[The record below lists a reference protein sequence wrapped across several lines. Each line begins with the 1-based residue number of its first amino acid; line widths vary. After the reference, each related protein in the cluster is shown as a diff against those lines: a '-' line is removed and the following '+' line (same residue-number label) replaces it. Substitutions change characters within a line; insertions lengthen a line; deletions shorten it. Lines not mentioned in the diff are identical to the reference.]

1 MQSAGPIEAPST
13 GAPER
18 GARRAGAVRRAM
30 APGARRIRGIGA
42 PRRLRTLDSL
52 YHRDFR
58 LLWTSTLTTGA
69 GFWTHLLVVG
79 WLGYSLTGSP
89 LMTALLMGIDALPFL
104 VVSPVGGVIA
114 DAWDRRK
121 LMVVVSLYQ
130 ALVTAA
136 FAGLLALDMVAM
148 PVLFG
153 YVVAMGV
160 SWAMWEPLR
169 TAVIPTTVPKRS
181 LVNAFALNILAFNG
195 SRLVMPTM
203 AGVVLAAV
211 GPVPALAA
219 GSALYLLS
227 GFAATRLS
235 PIRRGPGEAS
245 RQGPVSQLAEGA
257 LFIIREPVLLGLMM
271 IVITLVLLFM
281 PVMNGLMPVYAA
293 EVFGAGPKGLGL
305 LMTSLGA
312 GTVLGA
318 AVVASIP
325 SPRNRGVAIVAAL
338 GVVVVALLALTRV
351 TSVAAA
357 MPVLVVM
364 GAALSGG
371 FAIQG
376 AWIQTLVSDDLRAR
390 VASLSAMTVALYPVG
405 SLLLGGIAE
414 ITSVQTATLVSAGLG
429 TALVGAI
436 LFAVPAILGGG
447 PRR

>member
-1 MQSAGPIEAPST
+1 MQSAGSLEAPST

-18 GARRAGAVRRAM
+18 AARRAGAVRRAM

-42 PRRLRTLDSL
+42 PRRLHTLDSL

-121 LMVVVSLYQ
+121 LMVVVSSYQ
-130 ALVTAA
+130 AAVTAA
-136 FAGLLALDMVAM
+136 FAALLALDMVAL

-153 YVVAMGV
+153 YVLAMGV

-169 TAVIPTTVPKRS
+169 TAVIPATVPKRS

-195 SRLVMPTM
+195 SRLIMPTA
-203 AGVVLAAV
+203 AGVVLAVA

-219 GSALYLLS
+219 GSVLYVLSAL
-227 GFAATRLS
+227 AASRLG
-235 PIRRGPGEAS
+235 PIRRAGGEGP
-245 RQGPVSQLAEGA
+245 RRGPASQLAEGA
-257 LFIIREPVLLGLMM
+257 LFILREPVLLGLMM
-271 IVITLVLLFM
+271 IAVTMVLLLM
-281 PVMNGLMPVYAA
+281 PVINGLMPVYAA

-318 AVVASIP
+318 AVVATIP
-325 SPRNRGVAIVAAL
+325 TPRNRGVAIVAAL
-338 GVVVVALLALTRV
+338 SVMVVALTALTRV

-357 MPVLVVM
+357 MPVLVVI

-376 AWIQTLVSDDLRAR
+376 AWIQTLVSDELRAR

-414 ITSVQTATLVSAGLG
+414 ITSVQTATLVSAGLA
-429 TALVGAI
+429 TALVGAV
-436 LFAVPAILGGG
+436 LFAVPAILRGGRN
-447 PRR
+447 P

>member
-1 MQSAGPIEAPST
+1 MESTGSLEAPST
-13 GAPER
+13 GAPEPV
-18 GARRAGAVRRAM
+18 AHRAGAVRRAM
-30 APGARRIRGIGA
+30 SPGARRIRRFGA
-42 PRRLRTLDSL
+42 PRRLPTLDSL

-121 LMVVVSLYQ
+121 LMVVVSSYQ
-130 ALVTAA
+130 ASVTAI
-136 FAGLLALDMVAM
+136 FAGLLALDMVGM
-148 PVLFG
+148 PLLFG
-153 YVVAMGV
+153 YVLAMGV
-160 SWAMWEPLR
+160 SWALWEPVR

-195 SRLVMPTM
+195 SRLVMPTA
-203 AGVVLAAV
+203 AGVVLAAA

-219 GSALYLLS
+219 GSVLYLLS
-227 GFAATRLS
+227 AAAATRIS
-235 PIRRGPGEAS
+235 PVQGTAGDGPRRGPVG
-245 RQGPVSQLAEGA
+245 QLAEAA
-257 LFIIREPVLLGLMM
+257 LFISREPVLVGLML
-271 IVITLVLLFM
+271 IVATMVLLLM

-318 AVVASIP
+318 VVVASIP
-325 SPRNRGVAIVAAL
+325 TPRNRGVAIVAAL
-338 GVVVVALLALTRV
+338 GVVVVALIALTRV
-351 TSVAAA
+351 TSVAGA

-414 ITSVQTATLVSAGLG
+414 ITSVQTATLVAAGLG
-429 TALVGAI
+429 TALVGAV
-436 LFAVPAILGGG
+436 LFAVPAILRGG

>member
-1 MQSAGPIEAPST
+1 MQTAGSLEAPST
-13 GAPER
+13 SAPEPVAHRR
-18 GARRAGAVRRAM
+18 GAISGVRMPGAV
-30 APGARRIRGIGA
+30 RIRGIGA

-130 ALVTAA
+130 ASVTAA
-136 FAGLLALDMVAM
+136 FAGLLALDVVAM

-153 YVVAMGV
+153 YVLAMGV

-219 GSALYLLS
+219 GSVLYLLS
-227 GFAATRLS
+227 AFASTRLA
-235 PIRRGPGEAS
+235 PIRRAGEEA
-245 RQGPVSQLAEGA
+245 RQGPVRQLAEGA

-271 IVITLVLLFM
+271 IVVTLVLLFM

-325 SPRNRGVAIVAAL
+325 TPRNRGVAIVAAL

-351 TSVAAA
+351 TSVVAAV
-357 MPVLVVM
+357 PVLVVM

-376 AWIQTLVSDDLRAR
+376 AWIQTLVSDELRAR

-429 TALVGAI
+429 TALVGAV
-436 LFAVPAILGGG
+436 LLAVPAILGGG

>member
-1 MQSAGPIEAPST
+1 M
-13 GAPER
+13 
-18 GARRAGAVRRAM
+18 
-30 APGARRIRGIGA
+30 PGARRIRGVGA

-79 WLGYSLTGSP
+79 WLGYSITGSP
-89 LMTALLMGIDALPFL
+89 LITALLMGIDALPFL
-104 VVSPVGGVIA
+104 VVSPIAGVLA

-121 LMVVVSLYQ
+121 LMIVVSSYQ
-130 ALVTAA
+130 ALVTAV
-136 FAGLLALDMVAM
+136 FAALLALDLVAV

-153 YVVAMGV
+153 YVLAMGV
-160 SWAMWEPLR
+160 SWALWEPVR
-169 TAVIPTTVPKRS
+169 AAVIPTTVPKRS

-195 SRLVMPTM
+195 SRLVMPTV

-211 GPVPALAA
+211 GPVPALAV

-227 GFAATRLS
+227 AFAAARITPAARAAVGGAL
-235 PIRRGPGEAS
+235 RRPL
-245 RQGPVSQLAEGA
+245 SQLAGGA
-257 LFIIREPVLLGLMM
+257 VFIARKPVLLGLMM
-271 IVITLVLLFM
+271 ITVTMVLLLM

-318 AVVASIP
+318 AVVATIP
-325 SPRNRGVAIVAAL
+325 TPRNRGVAIVAAL
-338 GVVVVALLALTRV
+338 GVVVIALVALTRV

-364 GAALSGG
+364 GAAMSGG

-376 AWIQTLVSDDLRAR
+376 AWIQALVSNKLRAR
-390 VASLSAMTVALYPVG
+390 VASLGAMTVALYPVG

-429 TALVGAI
+429 TALVGAVLI
-436 LFAVPAILGGG
+436 AVPAILR
-447 PRR
+447 PARNP

>member
-1 MQSAGPIEAPST
+1 MQSAGSIEAPST
-13 GAPER
+13 GAPGR
-18 GARRAGAVRRAM
+18 AAHRAGAVRRAM

-42 PRRLRTLDSL
+42 PRRLHTLDSL

-104 VVSPVGGVIA
+104 VVSPIGGVIA
-114 DAWDRRK
+114 DSWDRRK
-121 LMVVVSLYQ
+121 LMVVVSSYQ
-130 ALVTAA
+130 ALVTAV

-153 YVVAMGV
+153 YVLSMGV

-169 TAVIPTTVPKRS
+169 TAVIPTTVPRRS

-195 SRLVMPTM
+195 SRLVMPTV

-211 GPVPALAA
+211 GPVPALSA
-219 GSALYLLS
+219 GSVLYLLS
-227 GFAATRLS
+227 AFAATRLA
-235 PIRRGPGEAS
+235 PVPRAAGEGA
-245 RQGPVSQLAEGA
+245 RQGPVSQLAEGVR
-257 LFIIREPVLLGLMM
+257 FIVREPVLLGLMM
-271 IVITLVLLFM
+271 IVVTMVLLLM
-281 PVMNGLMPVYAA
+281 PVINGLMPVYAA
-293 EVFGAGPKGLGL
+293 EAFGAGPKGLGL

-318 AVVASIP
+318 AVVATIP
-325 SPRNRGVAIVAAL
+325 TPRNRGVAIVAAL
-338 GVVVVALLALTRV
+338 GVAVAALVVLTRV
-351 TSVAAA
+351 TLVAAA

-376 AWIQTLVSDDLRAR
+376 AWIQTLVSDELRAR

-429 TALVGAI
+429 TALVAAV
-436 LFAVPAILGGG
+436 LFAVPAILRGEGG
-447 PRR
+447 R

>member
-1 MQSAGPIEAPST
+1 MQSAGSLEAPSAVAAGRT
-13 GAPER
+13 EP
-18 GARRAGAVRRAM
+18 RAGAVRRAM
-30 APGARRIRGIGA
+30 APGARRIRGLGA
-42 PRRLRTLDSL
+42 PRRLHTLDSL

-104 VVSPVGGVIA
+104 VVSPIGGVIA
-114 DAWDRRK
+114 DSWDRRK
-121 LMVVVSLYQ
+121 LMVVVSSYQ
-130 ALVTAA
+130 AVVTAA

-153 YVVAMGV
+153 YVLAMGV
-160 SWAMWEPLR
+160 SWAMWDPLR

-181 LVNAFALNILAFNG
+181 LVNAFALNIMAFNG
-195 SRLVMPTM
+195 SRLIMPTL
-203 AGVVLAAV
+203 AGVVLALA

-219 GSALYLLS
+219 GSVLYVLSAL
-227 GFAATRLS
+227 AATRVAVRRAANEG
-235 PIRRGPGEAS
+235 PRRGPA
-245 RQGPVSQLAEGA
+245 SQLAEGA
-257 LFIIREPVLLGLMM
+257 LFILREPVLLGLMM
-271 IVITLVLLFM
+271 IVVTMVLLLM

-293 EVFGAGPKGLGL
+293 KVFGAGPKGLGL
-305 LMTSLGA
+305 LMTSLGV

-318 AVVASIP
+318 AVVATIP
-325 SPRNRGVAIVAAL
+325 TPRNRGVAIVAAL
-338 GVVVVALLALTRV
+338 GVVVVALIALTRV

-376 AWIQTLVSDDLRAR
+376 AWIQTLVSDELRAR

-414 ITSVQTATLVSAGLG
+414 ITSVQTATLVSVGLG
-429 TALVGAI
+429 TALVGAV
-436 LFAVPAILGGG
+436 LFAVPAILK
-447 PRR
+447 PTRNP

>member
-1 MQSAGPIEAPST
+1 MQSAGPLEAPSS
-13 GAPER
+13 GAPEPEVH
-18 GARRAGAVRRAM
+18 RAGAVRRAM
-30 APGARRIRGIGA
+30 APGARRIRGFGA
-42 PRRLRTLDSL
+42 PRRLPTLDSL

-79 WLGYSLTGSP
+79 WLGYNLTGSP

-121 LMVVVSLYQ
+121 LMVAVSSYQ
-130 ALVTAA
+130 ASVTAI
-136 FAGLLALDMVAM
+136 FAGLLALDMVGM
-148 PVLFG
+148 PLLFG
-153 YVVAMGV
+153 YVLAMGV
-160 SWAMWEPLR
+160 SWALWEPVR

-195 SRLVMPTM
+195 SRLVMPTA
-203 AGVVLAAV
+203 AGVVLAAA
-211 GPVPALAA
+211 GPVPVLAV
-219 GSALYLLS
+219 GSVLYVFS
-227 GFAATRLS
+227 AAAATRLA
-235 PIRRGPGEAS
+235 PIRRAGEGA

-257 LFIIREPVLLGLMM
+257 LFILREPVLMGLML
-271 IVITLVLLFM
+271 IVATMVLLLM

-293 EVFGAGPKGLGL
+293 EVFGVGPKGLGL

-312 GTVLGA
+312 GTVVGA
-318 AVVASIP
+318 VVVASIP
-325 SPRNRGVAIVAAL
+325 TPRNRGVAIMASL
-338 GVVVVALLALTRV
+338 GVVVVALIALTRV
-351 TSVAAA
+351 TSVAGA

-364 GAALSGG
+364 GAALSVG

-376 AWIQTLVSDDLRAR
+376 AWIQTLVSDELRAR

-414 ITSVQTATLVSAGLG
+414 ITSVQTATLVSAALG
-429 TALVGAI
+429 TALVGTV
-436 LFAVPAILGGG
+436 LLAVPAILRGG
-447 PRR
+447 PGR

>member
-1 MQSAGPIEAPST
+1 MQSTGSLEAPST
-13 GAPER
+13 GAP
-18 GARRAGAVRRAM
+18 ARAVHRAGAVRRAM
-30 APGARRIRGIGA
+30 APGARRIRGFGA

-69 GFWTHLLVVG
+69 GFWAHLLVVG

-153 YVVAMGV
+153 YVLAMGV
-160 SWAMWEPLR
+160 SWAMWDPLR
-169 TAVIPTTVPKRS
+169 TAVIPTTVPRRS

-195 SRLVMPTM
+195 SRLIMPTL
-203 AGVVLAAV
+203 AGVVLALA

-219 GSALYLLS
+219 GSVLYALS
-227 GFAATRLS
+227 AVAASRLALARRTGLGGS
-235 PIRRGPGEAS
+235 RRGPV
-245 RQGPVSQLAEGA
+245 RQLAEGA
-257 LFIIREPVLLGLMM
+257 LFILREPVLVGLML
-271 IVITLVLLFM
+271 IVITMVLLLM

-325 SPRNRGVAIVAAL
+325 TPRNRGVAIVAAL
-338 GVVVVALLALTRV
+338 GVVVVALIALTRV

-376 AWIQTLVSDDLRAR
+376 AWIQTLVSDELRAR

-429 TALVGAI
+429 AALVGAV
-436 LFAVPAILGGG
+436 LFAVPAILKGG

>member
-1 MQSAGPIEAPST
+1 MRSVGSIEAPST
-13 GAPER
+13 SAPEPAARRRRAIR
-18 GARRAGAVRRAM
+18 GARMPGAV
-30 APGARRIRGIGA
+30 RIRGIGA

-104 VVSPVGGVIA
+104 VVSPVAGVIA

-121 LMVVVSLYQ
+121 LMVVVSMYQ
-130 ALVTAA
+130 AAVTAA

-227 GFAATRLS
+227 AFASTRLS
-235 PIRRGPGEAS
+235 PIRRDPGEAS
-245 RQGPVSQLAEGA
+245 RQGPVSQLAEGVM
-257 LFIIREPVLLGLMM
+257 FILREPVLLGLMM
-271 IVITLVLLFM
+271 IVVTLVLLFM

-325 SPRNRGVAIVAAL
+325 TPRNRGVAIVAAL
-338 GVVVVALLALTRV
+338 IVVVVAFLALTRV

-429 TALVGAI
+429 TALVGAV
-436 LFAVPAILGGG
+436 LFAVPAILRSE

>member
-1 MQSAGPIEAPST
+1 MQSAGSLEAPSA
-13 GAPER
+13 GAQAPE
-18 GARRAGAVRRAM
+18 ARRARAVPKAIV
-30 APGARRIRGIGA
+30 PGARRIRRLGA
-42 PRRLRTLDSL
+42 PRRLHTLDSL
-52 YHRDFR
+52 YFRDFR
-58 LLWTSTLTTGA
+58 LLWASTMTTGA

-104 VVSPVGGVIA
+104 VVSPVAGVIA

-121 LMVVVSLYQ
+121 LMVAVSTYQ
-130 ALVTAA
+130 AVVTAI
-136 FAGLLALDMVAM
+136 FAGLLALDMVVV

-160 SWAMWEPLR
+160 SWALWEPVR
-169 TAVIPTTVPKRS
+169 AAVIPTTVPRRS
-181 LVNAFALNILAFNG
+181 LVNAFALNIMAFNG
-195 SRLVMPTM
+195 SRLVMPTL
-203 AGVVLAAV
+203 AGVVLAVA

-219 GSALYLLS
+219 GSAMYLLS
-227 GFAATRLS
+227 AFAVSGLTPAPRAAGEG
-235 PIRRGPGEAS
+235 PRR
-245 RQGPVSQLAEGA
+245 GPVSQLAEGA
-257 LFIIREPVLLGLMM
+257 AFILREPVLLGLMM
-271 IVITLVLLFM
+271 VAVTMVLLLM

-312 GTVLGA
+312 GTVIGA

-325 SPRNRGVAIVAAL
+325 TPSNRGIAIVAAL
-338 GVVVVALLALTRV
+338 GVMVLALVALTRV

-364 GAALSGG
+364 GAAMSGG

-376 AWIQTLVSDDLRAR
+376 AWIQTLVSDGLRAR
-390 VASLSAMTVALYPVG
+390 VASLGAMTVALYPVG
-405 SLLLGGIAE
+405 SLLLGGVAE

-436 LFAVPAILGGG
+436 LFAVPAILR
-447 PRR
+447 PTRNP

>member
-1 MQSAGPIEAPST
+1 MQSAGSIEAPST

-18 GARRAGAVRRAM
+18 AVHRAGVARKAM
-30 APGARRIRGIGA
+30 APGARRIRGLAA

-79 WLGYSLTGSP
+79 WLGYSITGSP

-104 VVSPVGGVIA
+104 VVSPIGGVIA
-114 DAWDRRK
+114 DSWDRRK

-130 ALVTAA
+130 ASVTAA

-153 YVVAMGV
+153 YVLAMGV
-160 SWAMWEPLR
+160 SWALWEPVR
-169 TAVIPTTVPKRS
+169 AAVIPATVPRRS
-181 LVNAFALNILAFNG
+181 LVNAFALNIMAFNG
-195 SRLVMPTM
+195 SRLVMPTV
-203 AGVVLAAV
+203 AGVVLAAA

-219 GSALYLLS
+219 GSALYVLS
-227 GFAATRLS
+227 AAASTRLA
-235 PIRRGPGEAS
+235 PVRRAGEET
-245 RQGPVSQLAEGA
+245 RQGPVRQLAEGA
-257 LFIIREPVLLGLMM
+257 LFILREPVLVGLML
-271 IVITLVLLFM
+271 IVVAMVLLLM

-325 SPRNRGVAIVAAL
+325 TPRNRGAAIVAAL

-376 AWIQTLVSDDLRAR
+376 AWIQTLVSDELRAR

-429 TALVGAI
+429 TALVGAV
-436 LFAVPAILGGG
+436 LFAVPAILRGG

>member
-1 MQSAGPIEAPST
+1 MQSAGSFEAPST
-13 GAPER
+13 GAPEP
-18 GARRAGAVRRAM
+18 AAHRAGVVRGAM
-30 APGARRIRGIGA
+30 APGARRIRGFGA
-42 PRRLRTLDSL
+42 ARRLHTLDSL

-58 LLWTSTLTTGA
+58 LLWMSTLTTGA
-69 GFWTHLLVVG
+69 GFWVHLLVVG

-89 LMTALLMGIDALPFL
+89 LTTALLMGIDALPFL

-121 LMVVVSLYQ
+121 LMVAVSSYQ
-130 ALVTAA
+130 ALVTAI

-148 PVLFG
+148 PLLFG
-153 YVVAMGV
+153 YVLAMGV
-160 SWAMWEPLR
+160 SWALWEPLR
-169 TAVIPTTVPKRS
+169 AAVIPATVPRHS

-195 SRLVMPTM
+195 SRLVMPTV

-211 GPVPALAA
+211 GPVPAVAA
-219 GSALYLLS
+219 GTVLYMLSAV
-227 GFAATRLS
+227 AATRLALVQRAAVEG
-235 PIRRGPGEAS
+235 PRRGPA
-245 RQGPVSQLAEGA
+245 SQLAEAA
-257 LFIIREPVLLGLMM
+257 LFISREPVLLGLML
-271 IVITLVLLFM
+271 IVATMVLLLM
-281 PVMNGLMPVYAA
+281 PVLNGLMPVYAA
-293 EVFGAGPKGLGL
+293 EVFGVGPGGLGL

-312 GTVLGA
+312 GTVVGA

-325 SPRNRGVAIVAAL
+325 TPRNRGLSIVAAL
-338 GVVVVALLALTRV
+338 GVGVAALIALSRV
-351 TSVAAA
+351 TSVAWA

-376 AWIQTLVSDDLRAR
+376 AWIQTLVSDELRAR

-429 TALVGAI
+429 TALVGAV
-436 LFAVPAILGGG
+436 LFAVPAILRGG

>member
-1 MQSAGPIEAPST
+1 MQSAGSLEAPST

-18 GARRAGAVRRAM
+18 AARRAGAVRRAM

-42 PRRLRTLDSL
+42 PRRLHTLDSL

-69 GFWTHLLVVG
+69 GFWTHLLVIG

-89 LMTALLMGIDALPFL
+89 LITALLMGIDALPFL

-121 LMVVVSLYQ
+121 LMVVVSSYQ
-130 ALVTAA
+130 AAVTVA
-136 FAGLLALDMVAM
+136 FAALLALDMVAL

-153 YVVAMGV
+153 YVLAMGV

-169 TAVIPTTVPKRS
+169 TAVIPATVPRRS

-195 SRLVMPTM
+195 SRLIMPTA
-203 AGVVLAAV
+203 AGVVLAVA

-219 GSALYLLS
+219 GSVLYGLSALAVS
-227 GFAATRLS
+227 RLA
-235 PIRRGPGEAS
+235 PIRRAGGEGP
-245 RQGPVSQLAEGA
+245 RRGPASQLAEGA
-257 LFIIREPVLLGLMM
+257 LFILREPVLLGLMM
-271 IVITLVLLFM
+271 IAVAMVLLLM
-281 PVMNGLMPVYAA
+281 PVINGLMPVYAA

-312 GTVLGA
+312 VMGA
-318 AVVASIP
+318 AVVATIP
-325 SPRNRGVAIVAAL
+325 TPRNRGVAIVAAL
-338 GVVVVALLALTRV
+338 GVVVAALIALTRV

-376 AWIQTLVSDDLRAR
+376 AWIQTLVSDELRAR

-429 TALVGAI
+429 TALVGAV
-436 LFAVPAILGGG
+436 LFAVPAILRGG